1 MSTLEEL
8 AERVVKDM
16 TLDTPS
22 DADVHRLVQMALSQ
36 RDALARL
43 AEENQALAT
52 QIHHLTATLES
63 IEPLTHLTQY
73 AEGSA

>member
-8 AERVVKDM
+8 AERVVKDL
-16 TLDTPS
+16 TLGTPV
-22 DADVHRLVQMALSQ
+22 DADVHRLVQTALDQSATLT
-36 RDALARL
+36 RLSAENEALT
-43 AEENQALAT
+43 T
-52 QIHHLTATLES
+52 QLHHLTARLES